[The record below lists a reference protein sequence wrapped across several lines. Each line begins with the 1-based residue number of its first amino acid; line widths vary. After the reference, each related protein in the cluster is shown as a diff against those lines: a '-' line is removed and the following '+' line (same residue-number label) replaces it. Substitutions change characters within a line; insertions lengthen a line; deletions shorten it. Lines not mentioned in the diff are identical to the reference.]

1 MANYE
6 DTPLDGFILAFETA
20 WENAGDEAD
29 ALFGKSEEP
38 PAAELEIIFHPRLTF
53 TDKLAKLQ
61 VLRGEAV
68 KPRSFD
74 CRLTD
79 GDRLHARALGI
90 HLEDEME
97 QGRR

>member
-1 MANYE
+1 MDDYNN
-6 DTPLDGFILAFETA
+6 TPLDEVLQVFDTA
-20 WENAGDEAD
+20 WEQAGEEAD

-38 PAAELEIIFHPRLTF
+38 PAAELEIIFNPRLTF
-53 TDKLAKLQ
+53 TDKMAKLQ

-79 GDRLHARALGI
+79 GDYLHARALGI